1 MTVPNSPDKS
11 DAFSHGAGKFS
22 NAGGAYVPAS
32 TRSDGARGGPSRT
45 KHANHHDVR
54 GTSSKPG
61 DARPAP
67 SRHGA
72 PQRERPRRE
81 QKPGRSRRPFSSR
94 PARPPRGKQRVEH
107 HAPARGS
114 RPIPAT
120 IAPPP
125 EGTIRIIPLG
135 GVEEIGRNMTAV
147 EFNNDIFVL
156 DAGFAFS
163 EEDTPGIDYILP
175 NTGYLEERRDK
186 IRGLLIS
193 HGHLDHIGGIPY
205 IIDRIGN
212 PMIYTRRLTG
222 KMIAKRQEEFSGDTP
237 VKIREVEKDEVIK
250 LGAATIRFF
259 GVTHTVPDSMG
270 IIIETPYGD
279 VVFTGDIKL
288 NHDNGEPSEEEKR
301 EFGIFKGRNVLALL
315 MDSTNVWQPGWSIP
329 EINVYRTLEKIIKD
343 SKGRLIIAMFA
354 SHLERLIRVVKF
366 AEDYGKK
373 VVIDGRSMRT
383 NIEIARELGLIKY
396 KDDTVVA
403 VENMNQYP
411 PERLIILAT
420 GAQGDEFASLARIG
434 NKSHKFIRLQPTDTV
449 VLSSSVIPGNE
460 RAVQK
465 LKDNLSRQGAH
476 IITYHASDV
485 HASGHGNREE
495 AAWIHSQIKPKFFIP
510 VHGYHYMLRVHA
522 DLAVE
527 MGVRPENICI
537 PDNSSL
543 IDIVKGEKIMKH
555 SVKAPAELRVVEGHT
570 VSELSDVLMRDRK
583 ALGQEGF
590 CVVVATVDRRTGKLH
605 KSPDIISRGFVYL
618 RDNKDLMDQTRLIIR
633 KSVETS
639 LKNPRSADLDIARDD
654 LAEAVARFLLQR
666 TMKRPIVIPVIVSI

>member
-1 MTVPNSPDKS
+1 MEPQSP
-11 DAFSHGAGKFS
+11 S
-22 NAGGAYVPAS
+22 NTNAPRAPQ
-32 TRSDGARGGPSRT
+32 GPRQ
-45 KHANHHDVR
+45 
-54 GTSSKPG
+54 PG
-61 DARPAP
+61 HRPGPHARPG
-67 SRHGA
+67 SR
-72 PQRERPRRE
+72 PQTRRQFGRPNHPPRR
-81 QKPGRSRRPFSSR
+81 
-94 PARPPRGKQRVEH
+94 GKTRVEH
-107 HAPARGS
+107 QAVSQQRAANV
-114 RPIPAT
+114 PIP
-120 IAPPP
+120 PPGN
-125 EGTIRIIPLG
+125 ETIRIIPLG
-135 GVEEIGRNMTAV
+135 GVEEVGRNMTAI
-147 EFNNDIFVL
+147 EFRDDIFIL
-156 DAGFAFS
+156 DCGFQFS
-163 EEDTPGIDYILP
+163 EDETPGIDYILP

-205 IIDRIGN
+205 ILDRIGN
-212 PMIYTRRLTG
+212 PVIYTRKLTG
-222 KMIAKRQEEFSGDTP
+222 KMIQKRQEEFAQTTP
-237 VKIREVEKDEVIK
+237 AQIREVEKDEVIK
-250 LGAATIRFF
+250 LGKATIRFF

-270 IIIETPYGD
+270 IIIETPWGD

-288 NHDNGEPSEEEKR
+288 NHEDGKPSEEEVR
-301 EFGIFKGRNVLALL
+301 EFGIFKNRNVLALL
-315 MDSTNVWQPGWSIP
+315 MDSTNVWQPGFSIP
-329 EINVYRTLEKIIKD
+329 ESTVYRTLDEIIKN

-354 SHLERLIRVVKF
+354 SHLERLIRVVHF
-366 AEDYGKK
+366 AEQYGKK
-373 VVIDGRSMRT
+373 IVIDGRSMRT

-403 VENMNQYP
+403 VENMGQYP
-411 PERLIILAT
+411 PERMIILAT

-434 NKSHKFIRLQPTDTV
+434 NKTHKYIRLQPTDTV

-495 AAWIHSQIKPKFFIP
+495 AAWIHKQIKPKFFIP

-527 MGVRPENICI
+527 MGVKPENIMI
-537 PDNSSL
+537 PDNSS
-543 IDIVKGEKIMKH
+543 IVEIKNGEKISKH
-555 SVKAPAELRVVEGHT
+555 PIKAPAELRVVEGST

-618 RDNKDLMDQTRLIIR
+618 RDNKELMDQTRLIIR

-639 LKNPRSADLDIARDD
+639 LRNPRAADLDAARED
-654 LAEAVARFLLQR
+654 LAESVSRFLLNR
-666 TMKRPIVIPVIVSI
+666 TMKRPIVIPVIVSV

>member
-1 MTVPNSPDKS
+1 MFMQPPPPAHQPQGASP
-11 DAFSHGAGKFS
+11 
-22 NAGGAYVPAS
+22 
-32 TRSDGARGGPSRT
+32 RGP
-45 KHANHHDVR
+45 
-54 GTSSKPG
+54 
-61 DARPAP
+61 
-67 SRHGA
+67 
-72 PQRERPRRE
+72 
-81 QKPGRSRRPFSSR
+81 
-94 PARPPRGKQRVEH
+94 RPPRPQGPGGPAGPHKSRSHGRSSFRTNRPPRRSSVRVEH
-107 HAPARGS
+107 AAPTRE
-114 RPIPAT
+114 RQRPQTPIPPLPAD
-120 IAPPP
+120 AV
-125 EGTIRIIPLG
+125 RIVPLG

-147 EFNNDIFVL
+147 EIGNDIFIL
-156 DAGFAFS
+156 DCGFGFGA
-163 EEDTPGIDYILP
+163 EHDTPGIDYVLP
-175 NTGYLEERRDK
+175 NTSYLEERRDK

-222 KMIAKRQEEFSGDTP
+222 MMIKKRQEEFSQTTP
-237 VKIREVEKDEVIK
+237 VQIREVEKDEVIK
-250 LGAATIRFF
+250 LGNHTIRFF

-270 IIIETPYGD
+270 IIIETQWGD

-288 NHDNGEPSEEEKR
+288 NHKDGIPSAEEQR
-301 EFGIFKGRNVLALL
+301 EFGIFKDRKVLALL
-315 MDSTNVWQPGWSIP
+315 MDSTNVWQPGFSIP
-329 EINVYRTLEKIIKD
+329 EAIVYATLEKIITE

-354 SHLERLIRVVKF
+354 SHLERLIRVMQF
-366 AEDYGKK
+366 AELNAKK

-396 KDDTVVA
+396 RDESVIQ
-403 VENMNQYP
+403 VEDMGKFP
-411 PERLIILAT
+411 PEKLVILAT

-434 NKSHKFIRLQPTDTV
+434 NKTHKHIRLQPQDTI

-465 LKDNLSRQGAH
+465 LKDNLSRQGAK

-495 AAWIHSQIKPKFFIP
+495 AVWIHKQVKEKFFIP
-510 VHGYHYMLRVHA
+510 VHGYHFMLRVHA
-522 DLAVE
+522 DVAEEL
-527 MGVRPENICI
+527 GVPHENIVI
-537 PDNSSL
+537 PDNSS
-543 IDIVKGEKIMKH
+543 IVEIRNGEKISKLG
-555 SVKAPAELRVVEGHT
+555 VRAPHELRVVEGHT

-590 CVVVATVDRRTGKLH
+590 CVVVATVDRRTGRLH

-639 LKNPRSADLDIARDD
+639 MKNPRAADLDGARDD
-654 LAEAVARFLLQR
+654 LAENVSRFLLMKTQ
-666 TMKRPIVIPVIVSI
+666 KRPIVIPVIVSV

>member
-1 MTVPNSPDKS
+1 M
-11 DAFSHGAGKFS
+11 SH
-22 NAGGAYVPAS
+22 
-32 TRSDGARGGPSRT
+32 RGGM
-45 KHANHHDVR
+45 
-54 GTSSKPG
+54 G
-61 DARPAP
+61 RP
-67 SRHGA
+67 
-72 PQRERPRRE
+72 
-81 QKPGRSRRPFSSR
+81 
-94 PARPPRGKQRVEH
+94 RPPRGKTRLE
-107 HAPARGS
+107 HAP
-114 RPIPAT
+114 RPSGKPASVH
-120 IAPPP
+120 IPPP
-125 EGTIRIIPLG
+125 SADVVRIVPLG

-147 EFNNDIFVL
+147 EIGEDIFIL

-205 IIDRIGN
+205 IVDRIGN
-212 PMIYTRRLTG
+212 PTIYTRKLTG
-222 KMIAKRQEEFSGDTP
+222 MMIKKRQEEFTQTAP
-237 VKIREVEKDEVIK
+237 VQIREVEKDEVIK
-250 LGAATIRFF
+250 LGSATIRFF

-288 NHDNGEPSEEEKR
+288 NHLEGEPSDEEKR
-301 EFGIFKGRNVLALL
+301 EFGIFKNRKVLALL
-315 MDSTNVWQPGWSIP
+315 MDSTNVWQPGFSIP
-329 EINVYRTLEKIIKD
+329 ESVVYKTLERVIKD
-343 SKGRLIIAMFA
+343 AKGRLIVAMFA
-354 SHLERLIRVVKF
+354 SHLERLIRVVHF
-366 AEDYGKK
+366 AEEYGKK
-373 VVIDGRSMRT
+373 IVIDGRSMRT
-383 NIEIARELGLIKY
+383 NIEIAREIALIKY

-403 VENMNQYP
+403 VENMGQYP
-411 PERLIILAT
+411 PEKIIILAT

-434 NKSHKFIRLQPTDTV
+434 NKSHKYIRLQPSDTV

-495 AAWIHSQIKPKFFIP
+495 AAWIHTQIKPKFFIP
-510 VHGYHYMLRVHA
+510 VHGYHYMLRVHG

-527 MGVRPENICI
+527 MGVKPENIVI
-537 PDNSSL
+537 PDNGSI
-543 IDIVKGEKIMKH
+543 IDIKAGEKISKH
-555 SVKAPAELRVVEGHT
+555 ALKAPSELRVVEGQT

-639 LKNPRSADLDIARDD
+639 LRNPRAADLDVARED
-654 LAEAVARFLLQR
+654 LADAVAQFLLQR
-666 TMKRPIVIPVIVSI
+666 TLKRPIVIPVIVSI

>member
-1 MTVPNSPDKS
+1 MEPQPNNTN
-11 DAFSHGAGKFS
+11 S
-22 NAGGAYVPAS
+22 NSGGSGTPRPAS
-32 TRSDGARGGPSRT
+32 PRRGPAPQRPAG
-45 KHANHHDVR
+45 
-54 GTSSKPG
+54 
-61 DARPAP
+61 ARPARRHFGRP
-67 SRHGA
+67 SH
-72 PQRERPRRE
+72 
-81 QKPGRSRRPFSSR
+81 
-94 PARPPRGKQRVEH
+94 PPRQRRAHVEH
-107 HAPARGS
+107 QAPAARKVAGPTVPS
-114 RPIPAT
+114 ID
-120 IAPPP
+120 
-125 EGTIRIIPLG
+125 EGTVRIIPLG
-135 GVEEIGRNMTAV
+135 GVEEVGRNMTAIEV
-147 EFNNDIFVL
+147 GNDIFIL
-156 DAGFAFS
+156 DCGFQFS
-163 EEDTPGIDYILP
+163 EDETPGVDYILP

-212 PMIYTRRLTG
+212 PVIYTRRLTG
-222 KMIAKRQEEFSGDTP
+222 RMIQKRQEEFAQTAP
-237 VKIREVEKDEVIK
+237 VQIREVEKDEVLK
-250 LGAATIRFF
+250 LGSHTIRFF

-270 IIIETPYGD
+270 IIIETAWGD

-288 NHDNGEPSEEEKR
+288 NHENGDPSDEEKR
-301 EFGIFKGRNVLALL
+301 EFGIFKDRKVLALL
-315 MDSTNVWQPGWSIP
+315 MDSTNVWQPGFSIP
-329 EINVYRTLEKIIKD
+329 ESNVYRTLEAIIKD

-411 PERLIILAT
+411 PERIIILAT

-434 NKSHKFIRLQPTDTV
+434 NKSHKYIRLQPTDTV

-485 HASGHGNREE
+485 HASGHGNAGE
-495 AAWIHSQIKPKFFIP
+495 AMWIHKQIRPKFFIP

-527 MGVRPENICI
+527 MGVAPENICI
-537 PDNSSL
+537 PDNSSVVE
-543 IDIVKGEKIMKH
+543 IKKGEKISKH
-555 SVKAPAELRVVEGHT
+555 AIKAPAELRVVEGHT

-633 KSVETS
+633 KSVEGS
-639 LKNPRSADLDIARDD
+639 LRNPRAADLDQARDD
-654 LAEAVARFLLQR
+654 LAESVARFLLQR
-666 TMKRPIVIPVIVSI
+666 TMKRPIVIPVIVSV

>member
-1 MTVPNSPDKS
+1 MEQ
-11 DAFSHGAGKFS
+11 HFS
-22 NAGGAYVPAS
+22 NKGGAFVPAPNDTPAS
-32 TRSDGARGGPSRT
+32 GQQPRGPKPQQRPNHKPADRPEGRPDGRPAQPGQPGQ
-45 KHANHHDVR
+45 
-54 GTSSKPG
+54 KPG
-61 DARPAP
+61 GR
-67 SRHGA
+67 
-72 PQRERPRRE
+72 
-81 QKPGRSRRPFSSR
+81 GRSRRPFSSR
-94 PARPPRGKQRVEH
+94 PARPPRGRTKVEH
-107 HAPARGS
+107 QAPSTRDKK
-114 RPIPAT
+114 PVQLV
-120 IAPPP
+120 PPP
-125 EGTIRIIPLG
+125 KDDVVRIIPLG

-147 EFNNDIFVL
+147 QFRDDIFVL

-163 EEDTPGIDYILP
+163 EDDTPGIDYILP
-175 NTGYLEERRDK
+175 NTGYLEENRDK

-212 PMIYTRRLTG
+212 PTIYTRRLTG
-222 KMIAKRQEEFSGDTP
+222 MMIKKRQEEFAQVAP
-237 VKIREVEKDEVIK
+237 VQIREVERDEVIK
-250 LGAATIRFF
+250 LGQLTIRFF

-288 NHDNGEPSEEEKR
+288 NHEGGEPSDEEKR
-301 EFGIFKGRNVLALL
+301 EFGIFKDRNVLALL
-315 MDSTNVWQPGWSIP
+315 MDSTNVWQPGFSIP
-329 EINVYRTLEKIIKD
+329 ESNVYRTLEAIIKD

-373 VVIDGRSMRT
+373 IVIDGRSMKT

-396 KDDTVVA
+396 KDDTVVT
-403 VENMNQYP
+403 VENMLQYP
-411 PERLIILAT
+411 PERMIILAT

-434 NKSHKFIRLQPTDTV
+434 NKTHKYIRLQPTDTI

-495 AAWIHSQIKPKFFIP
+495 AVWIHKQIRPKFFVP

-527 MGVRPENICI
+527 MGVNPKNVIV
-537 PDNSSL
+537 PDNSSV
-543 IDIVKGEKIMKH
+543 IEITAGEKISKH
-555 SVKAPAELRVVEGHT
+555 AVKAPSELRVVEGHT

-639 LKNPRSADLDIARDD
+639 MRNPRSADLDVARED
-654 LAEAVARFLLQR
+654 LAESVARFLLQR

>member
-1 MTVPNSPDKS
+1 MEPQSASNEPRHSTSAAS
-11 DAFSHGAGKFS
+11 GAPR
-22 NAGGAYVPAS
+22 PAS
-32 TRSDGARGGPSRT
+32 PSTRPHHVRPPHPAGRPGTRT
-45 KHANHHDVR
+45 
-54 GTSSKPG
+54 G
-61 DARPAP
+61 
-67 SRHGA
+67 
-72 PQRERPRRE
+72 
-81 QKPGRSRRPFSSR
+81 R
-94 PARPPRGKQRVEH
+94 PARHFGRPNHPPRRGKARVEH
-107 HAPARGS
+107 QAPTQRKQTA
-114 RPIPAT
+114 AT
-120 IAPPP
+120 IPPP
-125 EGTIRIIPLG
+125 SPDTVRIIPLG

-147 EFNNDIFVL
+147 EFGDDIFIL
-156 DAGFAFS
+156 DCGFAFS
-163 EEDTPGIDYILP
+163 EGETPGIDYILP
-175 NTGYLEERRDK
+175 NTGYLEERRHK

-212 PMIYTRRLTG
+212 PTIYTRKLTG
-222 KMIAKRQEEFSGDTP
+222 MMIKKRQEEFTQTSP
-237 VKIREVEKDEVIK
+237 VNIREVEKDEVIK
-250 LGAATIRFF
+250 LGQATIRFF

-270 IIIETPYGD
+270 IIIETPWGD

-288 NHDNGEPSEEEKR
+288 NHLDGEPSAEEKR
-301 EFGIFKGRNVLALL
+301 EFGVFKNRKVLALL
-315 MDSTNVWQPGWSIP
+315 MDSTNVWQPGFSIP
-329 EINVYRTLEKIIKD
+329 ESIVYTTLEKIIKD
-343 SKGRLIIAMFA
+343 SKGRLVIAMFA
-354 SHLERLIRVVKF
+354 SHLERLIRVVHF
-366 AEDYGKK
+366 AEEYGKK
-373 VVIDGRSMRT
+373 IVIDGRSMRT
-383 NIEIARELGLIKY
+383 NIEIAREIGLIKY

-403 VENMNQYP
+403 VENMGQYP
-411 PERLIILAT
+411 PERIIILAT

-434 NKSHKFIRLQPTDTV
+434 NKTHKYIRLQPTDTV

-495 AAWIHSQIKPKFFIP
+495 AAWIHKQIKPKFFIP

-527 MGVRPENICI
+527 MGVKPENICI

-543 IDIVKGEKIMKH
+543 VDIKNGEKISKH
-555 SVKAPAELRVVEGHT
+555 ALKAPAELRVVEGHT

-590 CVVVATVDRRTGKLH
+590 CVVVATVDRRSGKLH

-618 RDNKDLMDQTRLIIR
+618 RDNKELMDQTRLIIR

-639 LKNPRSADLDIARDD
+639 LRNPRAADLDVARED
-654 LAEAVARFLLQR
+654 LADAVAQFLLQR
-666 TMKRPIVIPVIVSI
+666 TMKRPIVIPVIVSV

>member
-1 MTVPNSPDKS
+1 MEPQPHSNSGTG
-11 DAFSHGAGKFS
+11 GAG
-22 NAGGAYVPAS
+22 NPP
-32 TRSDGARGGPSRT
+32 R
-45 KHANHHDVR
+45 
-54 GTSSKPG
+54 
-61 DARPAP
+61 
-67 SRHGA
+67 A
-72 PQRERPRRE
+72 PQHAPRK
-81 QKPGRSRRPFSSR
+81 QAPGGR
-94 PARPPRGKQRVEH
+94 PARRHFGRSSHPPRRGRAHVEH
-107 HAPARGS
+107 QASREKKPAGAA
-114 RPIPAT
+114 IPPVDDKT
-120 IAPPP
+120 V
-125 EGTIRIIPLG
+125 RIIPLG
-135 GVEEIGRNMTAV
+135 GVEEVGRNMTAV
-147 EFNNDIFVL
+147 EVGNDIFIL
-156 DAGFAFS
+156 DCGFQFS
-163 EEDTPGIDYILP
+163 EDETPGVDYILP

-212 PMIYTRRLTG
+212 PVIYTRRLTG
-222 KMIAKRQEEFSGDTP
+222 KMIQKRQEEFAQTAP
-237 VKIREVEKDEVIK
+237 VQIREVEKDEVLK
-250 LGAATIRFF
+250 LGQHTVRFF

-270 IIIETPYGD
+270 IIIETAWGD

-288 NHDNGEPSEEEKR
+288 NHEAGEPSDEEKK
-301 EFGIFKGRNVLALL
+301 EFGIFKTRNVLALL
-315 MDSTNVWQPGWSIP
+315 MDSTNVWQPGFSIP
-329 EINVYRTLEKIIKD
+329 ESNVYRTLEAIIKD

-373 VVIDGRSMRT
+373 IVIDGRSMRT

-396 KDDTVVA
+396 KDDTVIA

-411 PERLIILAT
+411 KERIIILAT

-434 NKSHKFIRLQPTDTV
+434 NKTHKYIRLEPTDTI

-495 AAWIHSQIKPKFFIP
+495 AVWIHKQIRPKFFIP

-527 MGVRPENICI
+527 MGVKPENICI

-543 IDIVKGEKIMKH
+543 VDIKNGEKIMKQPM
-555 SVKAPAELRVVEGHT
+555 KAPAELRVVEGHT

-590 CVVVATVDRRTGKLH
+590 CVVVATIDRRTGKLH

-633 KSVETS
+633 KSVEGS
-639 LKNPRSADLDIARDD
+639 LRNPRAADLDVARDD
-654 LAEAVARFLLQR
+654 LAEAVSRFLLSK